1 MHLSFKNKLITKV
14 NRVAPRGVTS
24 GSRGATSG
32 HFSHFVC
39 TPTDMSDYINT
50 KLGEFMHNYTQQ
62 QCDSLSDIVYYIEDI
77 DLNYA
82 THKLLFI
89 FAVVMSVIVILNH
102 K

>member
-1 MHLSFKNKLITKV
+1 MQLSFKNKLITKV
-14 NRVAPRGVTS
+14 NRVAPRG
-24 GSRGATSG
+24 ATSRHFS

-39 TPTDMSDYINT
+39 TPTEMSDYINT

-62 QCDSLSDIVYYIEDI
+62 QCDSLSDIVYRIEDI

-82 THKLLFI
+82 THELLFI
-89 FAVVMSVIVILNH
+89 FVVVMSVIVILNH